1 MLEETPA
8 AMAIAVR
15 TLLDC
20 AYIDGGDTVAV
31 RFEAADGQI
40 IGVLVPRRVF
50 AALQSAT
57 PNGSKQQQ

>member
-1 MLEETPA
+1 MLEKTPA
-8 AMAIAVR
+8 AMAISVR

-40 IGVLVPRRVF
+40 IGVLIPRRVF

-57 PNGSKQQQ
+57 ASGSGQEQ